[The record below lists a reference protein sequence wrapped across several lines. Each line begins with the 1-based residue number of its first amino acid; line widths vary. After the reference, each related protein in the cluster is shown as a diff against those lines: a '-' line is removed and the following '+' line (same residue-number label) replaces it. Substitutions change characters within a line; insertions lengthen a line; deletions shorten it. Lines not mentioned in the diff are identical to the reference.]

1 MPDGCESLRNTD
13 VSNTYLLSKGI
24 VVYVNAAGE
33 RPMFTMYMAGAG
45 VPATGGSITTSWNVF
60 AGSATLM
67 DLERIRDETCSS

>member
-1 MPDGCESLRNTD
+1 MPDGCENSRNTD
-13 VSNTYLLSKGI
+13 VSNTYLLGKGI

-45 VPATGGSITTSWNVF
+45 RPGTGGSITTSFDVL

-67 DLERIRDETCSS
+67 DLERMRDD